1 MTDIKLDDNVGSVT
15 IECDTLISTGD
26 SLDVRSS
33 ANTPASADRRR
44 AITHTAD
51 DGLSINAFEDYAN
64 GVRLSGVR
72 RIRGRADKGLE
83 ITEASSITGR
93 ADGLELAGVSTIA
106 GRDDAG
112 LELTQVHFIE
122 GVPPNDPIGDN
133 VTTAIF
139 PNPWTSRVSIGGDI
153 QIQLSPQIFVG
164 PGASTWTSLQTVIKT
179 LQDRVNELERRLDA
193 KG

>member
-1 MTDIKLDDNVGSVT
+1 MTDIKLDDNSGSVT
-15 IECDTLISTGD
+15 IECDTLISTG
-26 SLDVRSS
+26 SSVDVRSS
-33 ANTPASADRRR
+33 ANTPASADKRR
-44 AITHTAD
+44 AITHTSD
-51 DGLSINAFEDYAN
+51 DGLSINAFEDYTD

-72 RIRGRADKGLE
+72 RIKGRGDKGLE

-93 ADGLELAGVSTIA
+93 ADGFELAGVSAIEGSA
-106 GRDDAG
+106 SSG
-112 LELTQVHFIE
+112 LELTQVHLIQ
-122 GVPPNDPIGDN
+122 GVPPNDPISDN

-164 PGASTWTSLQTVIKT
+164 PGASTWASLQTVIKT
-179 LQDRVNELERRLDA
+179 LQDRVKDLERRLDE